1 MANLRDL
8 RTRIDSI
15 KNTKQ
20 ITNAMKMVAAAKLR
34 KSQDLCIN
42 SRPYAD
48 YVERVLFLLQQKNNT
63 KTHPMLNTPNPNGKI
78 LLVVVTGDRGLCGS
92 FNSSII
98 RYTNQYMK
106 DNNDK
111 VYDLL
116 CIGRKAYD
124 AFKRSGKVVQ
134 HFTNI
139 SENTDIDNIYPVK
152 NAVLTM
158 YSSGEYSK
166 VEIVYN
172 EFKSAIQQELQC
184 KQLLPIASTESE
196 SEHYVDFLYEPDE
209 ETLIE
214 ELCTKYIN
222 VELWHIMLESNAAEQ
237 AARMTAMDNATNNA
251 TELIDQ
257 LSLLYNRM
265 RQAQITT
272 EIIEVASGAEAIQ
285 Q

>member
-1 MANLRDL
+1 
-8 RTRIDSI
+8 
-15 KNTKQ
+15 
-20 ITNAMKMVAAAKLR
+20 
-34 KSQDLCIN
+34 
-42 SRPYAD
+42 
-48 YVERVLFLLQQKNNT
+48 
-63 KTHPMLNTPNPNGKI
+63 
-78 LLVVVTGDRGLCGS
+78 
-92 FNSSII
+92 
-98 RYTNQYMK
+98 
-106 DNNDK
+106 
-111 VYDLL
+111 
-116 CIGRKAYD
+116 
-124 AFKRSGKVVQ
+124 
-134 HFTNI
+134 
-139 SENTDIDNIYPVK
+139 DIDNIYPVK